1 MDDTPK
7 NIIVQDIYAADD
19 DDDDDDAD
27 IAPEDLICRR
37 CNHRSTTKCNLLS
50 HLRRK
55 KPCKVVSENIS
66 IKAYIEEL
74 LKKPE
79 QEPRRYS
86 CSFCNYQFNTR
97 QSKSRHMKTCRA
109 LRLKNTPEAQVTE
122 STEVVTSDVSV
133 REGTSYI
140 NQKDLILTTELQQK
154 NSIIE
159 DMKVKMDDMKV
170 KMDDM
175 KEIITDLKLE
185 IAFLKNKKNEQFY
198 QEIMEKHFNAA
209 HKTLNIGI
217 TDITTDD
224 AHYEIKRWSCWKEA
238 LAQLQ
243 LYNDEDPKEHLYA
256 CFFETCTDN
265 HKEKVQNSLNK
276 YNIEC
281 LEFHQDESGI
291 NLSNLKNKTIVFTY
305 KVEQSD
311 T

>member
-1 MDDTPK
+1 MEQTSDFVCNRCGYESSTKGNLVRHLISITPCSPL
-7 NIIVQDIYAADD
+7 VQDI
-19 DDDDDDAD
+19 
-27 IAPEDLICRR
+27 CRSIQH
-37 CNHRSTTKCNLLS
+37 NKLTTVVRPDVTFKCNLCNSVYNHASSLS
-50 HLRRK
+50 KHK
-55 KPCKVVSENIS
+55 
-66 IKAYIEEL
+66 
-74 LKKPE
+74 
-79 QEPRRYS
+79 
-86 CSFCNYQFNTR
+86 
-97 QSKSRHMKTCRA
+97 KTCK
-109 LRLKNTPEAQVTE
+109 LTTNIDENEASTSLQVTNE
-122 STEVVTSDVSV
+122 DEKQQ
-133 REGTSYI
+133 YI
-140 NQKDLILTTELQQK
+140 NQISALTIELQQK
-154 NSIIE
+154 SNTI
-159 DMKVKMDDMKV
+159 DN
-170 KMDDM
+170 
-175 KEIITDLKLE
+175 LKLE

-243 LYNDEDPKEHLYA
+243 LYNDEDPKEHIYA
-256 CFFETCTDN
+256 CFFETCTEN

-291 NLSNLKNKTIVFTY
+291 NLYNLKNKTIVFTY